1 MQKFM
6 PIVARQLELSLWQ
19 ELAAAAQEPEAAD
32 LAQLWQHLEQTIR
45 EIDRDQ
51 QLLLAAEAISQIV
64 EIYVLR
70 AKTILAALEF
80 KDNSKGP
87 VLSED
92 FLSGLMRQ
100 SMSVDL
106 SNLME
111 DLFPENEIQ
120 EPQHVE
126 DAGGSVAVPV
136 DKKTARA
143 IATQAR
149 QDAKQMAIELAGQE
163 CVSEWVVAIA
173 QWMEQ
178 VPDSGEVTLV
188 ELQQGLRMSMVEVW
202 LGLLLSRDPQFKVVQ
217 HGDFYQTETISI
229 GRRRKEISSKTTFK
243 EKSADK
249 FHNRD

>member
-1 MQKFM
+1 M
-6 PIVARQLELSLWQ
+6 PTIARQLESSLWQ
-19 ELAAAAQEPEAAD
+19 ELAAATQEPEAAD
-32 LAQLWQHLEQTIR
+32 LTRLQQHLEQVIR
-45 EIDRDQ
+45 EIDRNQ
-51 QLLLAAEAISQIV
+51 QLPLAAEAISQIV

-70 AKTILAALEF
+70 VRALLATLEF
-80 KDNSKGP
+80 QDNSKGP

-92 FLSGLMRQ
+92 FLGGLMRQ

-120 EPQHVE
+120 EPQHAE

-149 QDAKQMAIELAGQE
+149 QDAKQMAVELAGQE
-163 CVSEWVVAIA
+163 CVTEWVMAIA

-178 VPDSGEVTLV
+178 VPDSDEVTLV
-188 ELQQGLRMSMVEVW
+188 GSGKYIV
-202 LGLLLSRDPQFKVVQ
+202 
-217 HGDFYQTETISI
+217 
-229 GRRRKEISSKTTFK
+229 
-243 EKSADK
+243 K
-249 FHNRD
+249 F